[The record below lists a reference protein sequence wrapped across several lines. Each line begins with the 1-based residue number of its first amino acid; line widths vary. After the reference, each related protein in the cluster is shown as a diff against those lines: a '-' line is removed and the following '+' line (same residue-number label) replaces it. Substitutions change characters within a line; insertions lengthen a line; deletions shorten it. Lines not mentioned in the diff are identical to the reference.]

1 MELIYILK
9 YTKRKKHIKSIEGL
23 APLLQ
28 YTENM
33 DTKKGKNK
41 GLNAF
46 LDKQVKKG
54 KKKAPT
60 EEQKTETV

>member
-1 MELIYILK
+1 
-9 YTKRKKHIKSIEGL
+9 
-23 APLLQ
+23 
-28 YTENM
+28 M

-60 EEQKTETV
+60 EEQKTETEAVTQEETKNIV

>member
-1 MELIYILK
+1 
-9 YTKRKKHIKSIEGL
+9 
-23 APLLQ
+23 
-28 YTENM
+28 M

-54 KKKAPT
+54 KKKATTTT
-60 EEQKTETV
+60 EEQKTETP

>member
-1 MELIYILK
+1 
-9 YTKRKKHIKSIEGL
+9 
-23 APLLQ
+23 
-28 YTENM
+28 M

-54 KKKAPT
+54 KKKATT